1 MSYLDVITLA
11 QAKTYFI
18 IDDTQ
23 NETDAEITQM
33 IKSALSYLEKKTN
46 HIFYMRDISYD
57 LDSSGCVRIYDF
69 PVNIRDSVLLPE
81 DLQEEKKSLY
91 TNLSSQTADSLIVN
105 VGYSLPASI
114 PPELID
120 AALQMIK
127 VWYYESEK
135 QANTTLIPESVKEV
149 IEVNKR
155 FIL

>member
-11 QAKTYFI
+11 QAKTYLR

-46 HIFYMRDISYD
+46 HIFYARDISYYLNKGCIRVYD
-57 LDSSGCVRIYDF
+57 YPINLKDSL
-69 PVNIRDSVLLPE
+69 LLPD
-81 DLQEEKKSLY
+81 DLEEENRSLY
-91 TNLSSQTADSLIVN
+91 SIFTTSSSSLVLN
-105 VGYSLPASI
+105 VGYKLTTLV

-127 VWYYESEK
+127 VWYYEAEK